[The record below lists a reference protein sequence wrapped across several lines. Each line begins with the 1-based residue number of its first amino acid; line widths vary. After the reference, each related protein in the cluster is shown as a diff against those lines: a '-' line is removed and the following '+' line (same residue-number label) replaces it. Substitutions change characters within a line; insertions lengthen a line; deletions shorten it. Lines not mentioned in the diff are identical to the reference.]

1 MVSVGESICDQ
12 YNITSRNV
20 KEFLDGG
27 LLEPLLEESTESFII
42 YGQSTPE
49 GKLQIGILA
58 ALDVEDC
65 RNNII
70 KRHELCTLDGNSTG
84 NNGTSS
90 ATSSA
95 LSSPCATP
103 KIAGAPSLMNPS
115 ISGSNPS
122 LLGNAVNTRMKQ
134 YQSLYVDPIMIMY
147 RQNQV
152 IDDIVTKVISTIEPI
167 ELVSSVDSAKHYLWP
182 VKEKVVSY
190 SPQRNLSLGYS
201 FQFRLF

>member
-1 MVSVGESICDQ
+1 VVVSVGESICDQ

-84 NNGTSS
+84 NNGTS

-103 KIAGAPSLMNPS
+103 KISGAPSLMNPS
-115 ISGSNPS
+115 GSSPG
-122 LLGNAVNTRMKQ
+122 GNAVSTRMKQ

-167 ELVSSVDSAKHYLWP
+167 ELVSSTDSAKHYLWP

-190 SPQRNLSLGYS
+190 LPQRMYPHY
-201 FQFRLF
+201 LFHFWLF